1 MECYFLSDAQ
11 FSYNKSHA
19 MFGSHIITDYNG
31 LTHPLQESR
40 AETKKTKS
48 SWTRGRGWA
57 RGVHGVEGAGGL
69 GGLLRQILLRPNK
82 WCLTGIQYN
91 NGLVKST

>member
-1 MECYFLSDAQ
+1 M
-11 FSYNKSHA
+11 
-19 MFGSHIITDYNG
+19 
-31 LTHPLQESR
+31 THPLQESR
-40 AETKKTKS
+40 AATKKLKVV
-48 SWTRGRGWA
+48 GLGGGGWA

-69 GGLLRQILLRPNK
+69 GGLMHQILLRPNK